1 MCVCVCL
8 RESLQVVVVQRGPV
22 FVVAINKASL
32 FVRVCRADGEALKGQ
47 RISSQLAPLPGVVTT
62 NQEGF
67 ELVMPDFCA
76 FSQPGTSISTDRN
89 SRAPSAV
96 PVWAPPFPTSAQ
108 FAFLKFA
115 FLSGNGHSGS
125 RTFGIGSNGLPKR
138 VLLPLW
144 DL

>member
-1 MCVCVCL
+1 MGHSNFKGELLLHAVSLSCTEIHPDQMCVCVCL

-89 SRAPSAV
+89 SRLHTPYLCGRLHFQLQLNLRS
-96 PVWAPPFPTSAQ
+96 
-108 FAFLKFA
+108 
-115 FLSGNGHSGS
+115 
-125 RTFGIGSNGLPKR
+125 
-138 VLLPLW
+138 
-144 DL
+144 